1 MLAKKKG
8 QLSEPLH
15 ALLLELYIMHL
26 RSEGRSDNTQYA
38 ALYRLFK
45 YLSWLEEKGIRM
57 DSATA
62 LDVKAFLAG
71 FGVVASRHRMAAV
84 LKGFYRFLMEHFDE
98 VRDVLVSRGMEVKAD
113 AAFFEKVYRG
123 FKARPPKNYP
133 LPEIPPDLTEK
144 VEKMIDHADQPYK
157 TIIAII
163 YETGARRGEVL
174 SLKVGDVED
183 AGDYIRLKIRRS
195 KSKPRVI
202 VVVRYQNLIRDW
214 LRRHIAR
221 DDPNAP
227 LFYNELLNPLRYAK
241 ILVDKQPP

>member
-1 MLAKKKG
+1 
-8 QLSEPLH
+8 
-15 ALLLELYIMHL
+15 
-26 RSEGRSDNTQYA
+26 
-38 ALYRLFK
+38 
-45 YLSWLEEKGIRM
+45 
-57 DSATA
+57 
-62 LDVKAFLAG
+62 
-71 FGVVASRHRMAAV
+71 V

-98 VRDVLVSRGMEVKAD
+98 VREVLASRGMEVKAD

-214 LRRHIAR
+214 LRRHIAK

-227 LFYNELLNPLRYAK
+227 LFYTNTGKQVRGSDLYMYISRLRKRLGISDRIYLHLLRHYRATELYGKLSEKEMMQWFGWSTRYMIDIYSHLKESAVVEK
-241 ILVDKQPP
+241 TWQSTG